1 MSVKLLKFP
10 EEGEKRCPVCDRA
23 QLEEIKIGARHGLIE
38 LDENNQP
45 NTKSFIP
52 LSVTKCPNCGAIM
65 LFDTSTKK

>member
-1 MSVKLLKFP
+1 MDYKLNQAPK
-10 EEGEKRCPVCDRA
+10 EGEKRCPVCTKA

-45 NTKSFIP
+45 TTKSFIP